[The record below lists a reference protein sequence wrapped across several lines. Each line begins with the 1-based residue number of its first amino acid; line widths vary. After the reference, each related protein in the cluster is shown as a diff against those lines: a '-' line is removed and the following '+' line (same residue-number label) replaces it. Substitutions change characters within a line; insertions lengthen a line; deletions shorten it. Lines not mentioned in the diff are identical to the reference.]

1 VLNLRAT
8 KSASAAVVFRFSD
21 QWQLK
26 KKVDQEAV
34 FATQVGTFTRI
45 ATEPSDILKQWP
57 NQKDGKVEIERGK
70 MESLLHKMVV
80 MTVIAA
86 GNYVEL

>member
-1 VLNLRAT
+1 
-8 KSASAAVVFRFSD
+8 
-21 QWQLK
+21 
-26 KKVDQEAV
+26 VDQEAV

-45 ATEPSDILKQWP
+45 ATEPSDILKQSP
-57 NQKDGKVEIERGK
+57 SKKDGKVAIERGK